1 MDLSSITNLGM
12 DTTFSNA
19 SYTKKVK
26 ELDEYK
32 NALEEAGKSND
43 DESLKEMCVEFEKYF
58 LKEMYKAMKKTVNYE
73 SFMNYGGQS
82 EEIFSDMLEEEYI
95 KKASDSG
102 GIGLAKKLYEQL
114 KSPTSMTGSVGDNVK
129 VNVND
134 DGVK

>member
-19 SYTKKVK
+19 SYTKKTK
-26 ELDEYK
+26 ELSEYK
-32 NALEEAGKSND
+32 TALEEASSSSD
-43 DESLKEMCVEFEKYF
+43 DEALKEMCVEFEKYF
-58 LKEMYKAMKKTVNYE
+58 LKEMYKSMKKTINYE

-114 KSPTSMTGSVGDNVK
+114 KSPTSMTGSMDQNVIA
-129 VNVND
+129 NEN
-134 DGVK
+134 GVK